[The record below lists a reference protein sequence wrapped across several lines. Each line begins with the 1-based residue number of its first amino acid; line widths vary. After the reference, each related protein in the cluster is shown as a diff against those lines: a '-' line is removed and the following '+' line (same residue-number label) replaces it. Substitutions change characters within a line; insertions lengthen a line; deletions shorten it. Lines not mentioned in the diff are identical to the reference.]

1 MYPRFLDRLI
11 FISLLLP
18 IPLFLLLQSSCQNH
32 ETTQTELTFWAMG
45 AEGEHIKKMLPQ
57 FERLNPGIR
66 VKVQAIPWGAAH
78 EKLLTAFAGNSTPD
92 VCQLGNTWIP
102 EFQAI
107 GALYPL
113 DSLIEQSA
121 TIQKEAFFEGIWNTN
136 IIGKMVYGIPW
147 YVDTKVLFY
156 RSDMLAKAGYPN
168 PPQTWK
174 EWLDASRK
182 ISRLHDA
189 GAKKYAAYFSL
200 IFNDGYVPVI
210 LIMENRGKFL
220 KENDCYGAFDDPAT
234 MEALQFY
241 LTFFREGLASRSQ
254 TEFTNIYQGFE
265 DADFS
270 MMIHGPWVASEIKK
284 RSPDLAG
291 KWNTAPMPL
300 KKNRTSTPG
309 GASLV
314 IFKNARQPQ
323 AAWKLIEFLSR
334 PETQVEFYRLT
345 GDLPAA
351 REAWQAA
358 ELQNDQ
364 EIQAFYQQLES
375 VTPLPLIPEW
385 EQIYVKIQEH
395 LELVIF
401 EKTTLEEAVKRLNR
415 EVDRILEKR
424 RWLLERNLLSND

>member
-1 MYPRFLDRLI
+1 
-11 FISLLLP
+11 
-18 IPLFLLLQSSCQNH
+18 
-32 ETTQTELTFWAMG
+32 MG
-45 AEGEHIKKMLPQ
+45 EEGEHIKKMLPQ

-113 DSLIEQSA
+113 DSLIVQSA
-121 TIQKEAFFEGIWNTN
+121 GIRKEAFFEGIWNTN
-136 IIGKMVYGIPW
+136 VIGSAVYGIPW

-156 RSDMLAKAGYPN
+156 RKDVLAKAGYQN
-168 PPQTWK
+168 PPQTWE
-174 EWLDASRK
+174 EWLEAARK
-182 ISRLHDA
+182 IKQLDTV
-189 GAKKYAAYFSL
+189 GANQYAVHFSL

-210 LIMENRGKFL
+210 LIMENQGKFL

-234 MEALQFY
+234 MEAFQFY
-241 LTFFREGLASRSQ
+241 LTFFREELASRSQ

-265 DADFS
+265 NADFS
-270 MMIHGPWVASEIKK
+270 MMIHGPWVANKIKE
-284 RSPDLAG
+284 RSPELAG
-291 KWNTAPMPL
+291 KWNTVPMPL

-314 IFKNARQPQ
+314 IFKSARQPQ

-345 GDLPAA
+345 GDLPAV
-351 REAWQAA
+351 RESWQSA

-395 LELVIF
+395 LEQVIF
-401 EKTTLEEAVKRLNR
+401 EKATLEEAVKRLNR
-415 EVDRILEKR
+415 EVDRLLEKR
-424 RWLLERNLLSND
+424 RWLLERNLLSNNQMTAKQMTAQRMTRNK